1 MAFGREEKE
10 GVDHG
15 VHGVHFH
22 YKYGS
27 GPKFMG
33 NISCLVI
40 SVLVHS
46 RDSLLIMK
54 TLGLLFAVAGL
65 VNAQQQS
72 AFGQCESAE
81 YRTSRR

>member
-1 MAFGREEKE
+1 
-10 GVDHG
+10 VDHR

-27 GPKFMG
+27 GPKFVG

-40 SVLVHS
+40 SVLVDS
-46 RDSLLIMK
+46 REGLLIMK
-54 TLGLLFAVAGL
+54 RLGLLFAVAGL
-65 VNAQQQS
+65 ANAQQQS

-81 YRTSRR
+81 YRTSHR

>member
-1 MAFGREEKE
+1 
-10 GVDHG
+10 VDRG

-27 GPKFMG
+27 GPPKFMG

-46 RDSLLIMK
+46 RDGLLIMK

-65 VNAQQQS
+65 ANAQQQS
-72 AFGQCESAE
+72 AYGQCESAE